1 MSIDSTLCSSKLT
14 LDFSGQGGRL
24 LDQALPNFFTNIKK
38 FKKPR
43 IDSIALATFEEL
55 VEKPGYC
62 YELTITLDT
71 KCKQFKKLNLDQDIK
86 AQWKH
91 IKKTLLMYI
100 DKYHYECITFPELH
114 KNRIQIHAHSIIRFK
129 QKDYDDMVY
138 RKATFIKRL
147 RDNLGRQI
155 KWARINQS
163 QGMYMPSE
171 KNYKITTKRCLKGW
185 HKYCHKV
192 DRS

>member
-1 MSIDSTLCSSKLT
+1 
-14 LDFSGQGGRL
+14 
-24 LDQALPNFFTNIKK
+24 
-38 FKKPR
+38 
-43 IDSIALATFEEL
+43 
-55 VEKPGYC
+55 
-62 YELTITLDT
+62 
-71 KCKQFKKLNLDQDIK
+71 
-86 AQWKH
+86 
-91 IKKTLLMYI
+91 
-100 DKYHYECITFPELH
+100 
-114 KNRIQIHAHSIIRFK
+114 
-129 QKDYDDMVY
+129 MVY

-192 DRS
+192 DGGGQRHTLGIQDLVNF